1 MSLLGNKYEEREAS
15 FQSIDLPMIN
25 AKEVIEKHSGL
36 MPIKSI
42 KPAKSQK
49 YGAFILVSGTEFCV
63 PAPSSLQKFL
73 ESIISSEGVKA
84 INDDLAKTPQ
94 LLKFWSDQ
102 TKDGR
107 PFVNF
112 QIEEIKTENAP
123 F

>member
-1 MSLLGNKYEEREAS
+1 MSLLANKYEEREAS
-15 FQSIDLPMIN
+15 FQSTDLPMIN

-42 KPAKSQK
+42 KPAKSSK
-49 YGAFILVSGTEFCV
+49 YGAFILVIGSDFCV

-73 ESIISSEGVKA
+73 ESIIASEGVKA
-84 INDDLAKTPQ
+84 INDDLATNPQ
-94 LLKFWSDQ
+94 MIKFWNDQ

-112 QIEEIKTENAP
+112 VLEEIKTENVP